1 MSENV
6 SRREISIC
14 IPTYEFKG
22 EGVKYLSELLDTLQ
36 LQNFDDFNVV
46 VSDHS
51 VDDKIYDLCKEKSKL
66 FEIIYVRNEHGR
78 GNLGPNTNVALEN
91 GTGRILKGV
100 YQDDLFV
107 NRDALQVIKDA
118 YDTGCKWAFN
128 SFCHTRDGVLTF
140 RDVVPR
146 WGDKML
152 EGRNLL
158 GNPSGLSVLNRC
170 KMYMREDLNLL
181 VDTDLYH
188 RMRME
193 HGLPYIIEDVLTAT
207 REHENRTSASRIVY
221 DHHINHPEGGW
232 VVNKAELDLLHSTY
246 KEFFE
251 GGEKYPDEA

>member
-91 GTGRILKGV
+91 GTGRILKVV

-221 DHHINHPEGGW
+221 DHHINHPEG
-232 VVNKAELDLLHSTY
+232 
-246 KEFFE
+246 
-251 GGEKYPDEA
+251 EKYPDEA